1 MSTRDRTLAAIV
13 DTFVPA
19 AEGLPSAS
27 ELGVH
32 TRLLEEVAA
41 LGRPSLQ
48 GQLDMLIGAMGTRLG
63 GLALTGRP
71 MAFANLDQEAREAA
85 MRRLADSRIAL
96 KRTAF
101 QDLKRLTLLLAYGAE
116 DSPWRTRTGYVAPVP
131 EAAVPSVVS
140 VRTPHAGE
148 VVEADAVVIGS
159 GAGGGV
165 AASILAAAGRRV
177 VVLERAAMVTEA
189 GFGGPELAGLGAL
202 FLDRGLAATT
212 DRWISIRAGSAV
224 GGGTVVNW
232 SSSLRAP
239 AEVREEW
246 RAAGIGDDLDEHY
259 AAIEAEI
266 NVNLDESIPNGP
278 NARLAA
284 GLDALGIAHQ
294 RIPRGVRGCTDCGPC
309 AVGCRIGAKQ
319 SSLRTTLVAA
329 CANGAEIL
337 DRSEVRRV
345 LLEGGRAA
353 GVVVAVPGGEITV
366 RAPLV
371 ALAGG
376 SILSPAVLLRSGI
389 AMATAGRGLH
399 IHPVSAVAGVYDESL
414 APWSGAPQAVMSDAF
429 GGVDG
434 RWGFRLEAAPTHPGL
449 IATGFPW
456 WSSRDH
462 RETMTHCDGIAAFL
476 ALVRDRTEG
485 RVSLARDGGV
495 SIRYAPGAADRS
507 LLARGSV
514 QMAKIHRAAGARRII
529 PLVTPPHEWR
539 DGQPFEPWL
548 ASLGRRPIEANRI
561 LLFTAHQM
569 SSCRIGT
576 DPRSSVAGPDG
587 QVHGVPGLYVTDAS
601 AMPTA
606 TGVNPVLS
614 LMALAR
620 RTAMGMAGLLTSIRL
635 ARVRRPWAS

>member
-1 MSTRDRTLAAIV
+1 MTSRERTLAAIV
-13 DTFVPA
+13 DTFAPA

-48 GQLDMLIGAMGTRLG
+48 RELDLLLRVAGTPLG
-63 GLALTGRP
+63 GLILAGRP
-71 MAFANLDQEAREAA
+71 RGFASLDQATREAA
-85 MRRLADSRIAL
+85 MRRLGGSSIPL

-101 QDLKRLTLLLAYGAE
+101 QDLKRLTLLLTYGME
-116 DSPWRTRTGYVAPVP
+116 DSPWRARTGYVPPVP
-131 EAAVPSVVS
+131 DAPSPSRVN
-140 VRTPHAGE
+140 VRTPRAGE
-148 VVEADAVVIGS
+148 IVEADVVVIGS

-165 AASILAAAGRRV
+165 TASILAAAGKRV
-177 VVLERAAMVTEA
+177 VVLERAAMVTED

-232 SSSLRAP
+232 STSLRAP
-239 AEVREEW
+239 AAVREEW
-246 RAAGIGDDLDEHY
+246 RAAGIDDDLDEHY

-266 NVNLDESIPNGP
+266 NVNELESVRNGP
-278 NARLAA
+278 NTKLAA
-284 GLDALGIAHQ
+284 GLDALGLPHAV
-294 RIPRGVRGCTDCGPC
+294 IPRGVRGCTDCGPC
-309 AVGCRIGAKQ
+309 VVGCRVGAKQ
-319 SSLRTTLVAA
+319 SSLRTTLVSA

-337 DRSEVRRV
+337 DRSEVRRIV
-345 LLEGGRAA
+345 LEGGRVA
-353 GVVVAVPGGEITV
+353 GVVAKVPGGEITV
-366 RAPLV
+366 RAPMV

-389 AMATAGRGLH
+389 ATATAGRGLH

-414 APWSGAPQAVMSDAF
+414 SPWSGVPQSVMSDAF
-429 GGVDG
+429 GEIDG
-434 RWGFRLEAAPTHPGL
+434 RWGFRMETAPTHPGL

-462 RETMTHCDGIAAFL
+462 RETMERSDGIAAFL

-485 RVSLARDGGV
+485 QVSLARDGG
-495 SIRYAPGAADRS
+495 IDIKYAPVKADQALLRRAS
-507 LLARGSV
+507 LE
-514 QMAKIHRAAGARRII
+514 MAKIHRAAGAKRLI
-529 PLVTPPHEWR
+529 PLVTPPHDWR
-539 DGQPFEPWL
+539 DGEPFEPWL
-548 ASLGRRPIEANRI
+548 EALANRPIASNRI

-576 DPRSSVAGPDG
+576 DRKSSVAGPDG

-620 RTAMGMAGLLTSIRL
+620 RTALGMS
-635 ARVRRPWAS
+635 AR

>member
-1 MSTRDRTLAAIV
+1 VTSRDRTLAAIV

-19 AEGLPSAS
+19 AGGLPSAS

-48 GQLDMLIGAMGTRLG
+48 NQLDLLLKVAGTPLG
-63 GLALTGRP
+63 GLVLAGK
-71 MAFANLDQEAREAA
+71 AKGFASLDQGTREAA
-85 MRRLADSRIAL
+85 MRRLADSPIAL

-101 QDLKRLTLLLAYGAE
+101 QDLKRLTLLLTYGIE
-116 DSPWRTRTGYVAPVP
+116 GSPWRARTGVVAPP
-131 EAAVPSVVS
+131 PDEPSLSRVT
-140 VRTPHAGE
+140 VRTPRAGE
-148 VVEADAVVIGS
+148 TIEADVVVIGS
-159 GAGGGV
+159 GAGGSV

-189 GFGGPELAGLGAL
+189 GFGGPELDGLGAL

-224 GGGTVVNW
+224 GGGTVINW

-239 AEVREEW
+239 GAVREEW
-246 RAAGIGDDLDEHY
+246 REAGIDDDLDEHY

-266 NVNLDESIPNGP
+266 NVNLQESDPNGP
-278 NARLAA
+278 NAKLAA
-284 GLDALGIAHQ
+284 GMDALGIPHQ

-319 SSLRTTLVAA
+319 SSLRTTLAAA

-337 DRSEVRRV
+337 DRSEVRRI

-353 GVVVAVPGGEITV
+353 GAVARVPGGEITV

-389 AMATAGRGLH
+389 ATATAGRGLH
-399 IHPVSAVAGVYDESL
+399 IHPVAAVAGVYDESL
-414 APWSGAPQAVMSDAF
+414 SPWAGVPQSVMSDAF
-429 GGVDG
+429 GEIDG
-434 RWGFRLEAAPTHPGL
+434 RWGFRMEAAPTHPGL

-456 WSSRDH
+456 WNSRDH
-462 RETMTHCDGIAAFL
+462 RETMTRCDGIAAFL
-476 ALVRDRTEG
+476 SLVRDRSEG
-485 RVSLARDGGV
+485 RVSLARDGGI
-495 SIRYAPGAADRS
+495 SIQYAPGKEDQALLRRAS
-507 LLARGSV
+507 LE
-514 QMAKIHRAAGARRII
+514 MAKIHRAAGAKRLI
-529 PLVTPPHEWR
+529 PLVTPPHDWR
-539 DGQPFEPWL
+539 DGEPFEPWL
-548 ASLGRRPIEANRI
+548 DALAARSISANRI

-576 DPRSSVAGPDG
+576 DPKSSVAGPDG

-601 AMPTA
+601 ALPTA

-620 RTAMGMAGLLTSIRL
+620 RTALGMAAG
-635 ARVRRPWAS
+635 

>member
-1 MSTRDRTLAAIV
+1 MPAARERALAAMV

-19 AEGLPSAS
+19 ADGLPSAS

-32 TRLLEEVAA
+32 TRLLEEVRA
-41 LGRPSLQ
+41 LGRASLQ
-48 GQLDMLIGAMGTRLG
+48 GQLDLMLRLIDTRVG
-63 GLALTGRP
+63 NLALTGRP
-71 MAFANLDQEAREAA
+71 TAFSRMDQEAREAA
-85 MRRLADSRIAL
+85 MRRLAASPIPL

-101 QDLKRLTLLLAYGAE
+101 QDLKRLTLLLAYGME
-116 DSPWRTRTGYVAPVP
+116 DSPWRARTGFVPPPPDAAAPSRVT
-131 EAAVPSVVS
+131 
-140 VRTPHAGE
+140 VRMPRAGE
-148 VVEADAVVIGS
+148 VIEADVAVIGS

-165 AASILAAAGRRV
+165 AASILAAAGRKV
-177 VVLERAAMVTEA
+177 VVLERAAMVTEER
-189 GFGGPELAGLGAL
+189 FGGPELAGLGAL

-232 SSSLRAP
+232 SSSLRESP
-239 AEVREEW
+239 AVREEW

-266 NVNLDESIPNGP
+266 GVTRDESEPNGP
-278 NARLAA
+278 NGRLAA
-284 GLDALGIAHQ
+284 GLDALGLPWEVM
-294 RIPRGVRGCTDCGPC
+294 PRGVRDCTDCGPC
-309 AVGCRIGAKQ
+309 AVGCRSGAKQ
-319 SSLRTTLVAA
+319 SALRTTLAAA

-337 DRSEVRRV
+337 DRSDVRRI
-345 LLEGGRAA
+345 LLENGRAA
-353 GVVVAVPGGEITV
+353 GVVAQVEGGEITV
-366 RAPLV
+366 RAPMV

-376 SILSPAVLLRSGI
+376 AILSPAVLLRSGI
-389 AMATAGRGLH
+389 ATATAGRGLH
-399 IHPVSAVAGVYDESL
+399 LHPVTAIAGIYEQSL
-414 APWSGAPQAVMSDAF
+414 APWSGVPQSVKSDAF
-429 GGVDG
+429 AAIDG
-434 RWGFRLEAAPTHPGL
+434 RWGFTIEAAPTHPGL

-462 RETMTHCDGIAAFL
+462 RETMTHGDGIAAFL
-476 ALVRDRTEG
+476 AIVRDRTEG

-495 SIRYAPGAADRS
+495 DIRYAPGPADRE
-507 LLARGSV
+507 LLRRAQVELARI
-514 QMAKIHRAAGARRII
+514 QRAAGAARIV
-529 PLVTPPHEWR
+529 PLTTPPLDWR
-539 DGQPFEPWL
+539 AGEPFEPYL
-548 ASLGRRPIEANRI
+548 AALARRPIAPNRV

-576 DPRSSVAGPDG
+576 SARDSVAGPDG

-620 RTAMGMAGLLTSIRL
+620 RTALGMA
-635 ARVRRPWAS
+635 AS

>member
-1 MSTRDRTLAAIV
+1 MTSRDRTLAAIV

-32 TRLLEEVAA
+32 LRLLEEVAA

-48 GQLDMLIGAMGTRLG
+48 GQLDMLLRAMGTRAG

-71 MAFANLDQEAREAA
+71 TAFADLGQEAREAT
-85 MRRLADSRIAL
+85 MRRLAASPIAL

-101 QDLKRLTLLLAYGAE
+101 QDLKRLTLLLAYGIE
-116 DSPWRTRTGYVAPVP
+116 SSPWRARTGFVAPP
-131 EAAVPSVVS
+131 PDLPSPSRVT
-140 VRTPHAGE
+140 VRTPRAGE
-148 VVEADAVVIGS
+148 TIEADVAVIGS

-165 AASILAAAGRRV
+165 TASILAAAGKRV

-189 GFGGPELAGLGAL
+189 GFGGPELDGLGAL

-239 AEVREEW
+239 AAVREEW
-246 RAAGIGDDLDEHY
+246 RGAGIDDDLDEHY

-266 NVNLDESIPNGP
+266 GVTSQESARNGP
-278 NARLAA
+278 NAKLAA
-284 GLDALGIAHQ
+284 GLDALGLPHDV
-294 RIPRGVRGCTDCGPC
+294 IPRGVRGCTDCGPC

-337 DRSEVRRV
+337 DQSDVRRV
-345 LLEGGRAA
+345 QLEGGRAA
-353 GVVVAVPGGEITV
+353 GVVARVPGGEITV

-389 AMATAGRGLH
+389 ATATAGRGLH
-399 IHPVSAVAGVYDESL
+399 IHPVAAVAGVYDESL
-414 APWSGAPQAVMSDAF
+414 SPWSGVPQSVMSDAF
-429 GGVDG
+429 GEIDG

-456 WSSRDH
+456 WDSRDH
-462 RETMTHCDGIAAFL
+462 RETMTQCDGIAAFL
-476 ALVRDRTEG
+476 ALVRDRSEG
-485 RVSLARDGGV
+485 RISLAGDGGI
-495 SIRYAPGAADRS
+495 SIRYAPGPADRALLRRAS
-507 LLARGSV
+507 LEMAR
-514 QMAKIHRAAGARRII
+514 IHRAAGAKRLI
-529 PLVTPPHEWR
+529 PLVTPPHDWR
-539 DGQPFEPWL
+539 DGEPFEPWL
-548 ASLGRRPIEANRI
+548 DALAARSISANRI

-576 DPRSSVAGPDG
+576 DPRHSVAGPDG
-587 QVHGVPGLYVTDAS
+587 QVYGVPGLYVTDAS
-601 AMPTA
+601 ALPTA

-620 RTAMGMAGLLTSIRL
+620 RTALGMA
-635 ARVRRPWAS
+635 AR

>member
-1 MSTRDRTLAAIV
+1 MTSRDRTLAAVV

-27 ELGVH
+27 EIGVH
-32 TRLLEEVAA
+32 TRLLQEVAA

-48 GQLDMLIGAMGTRLG
+48 GQLDMLLKVAGTPLG
-63 GLALTGRP
+63 GLMLAGRP
-71 MAFANLDQEAREAA
+71 KAFANLDQATREAA
-85 MRRLADSRIAL
+85 MRRLASSPIPL

-101 QDLKRLTLLLAYGAE
+101 QDLKRLTLLLAYGME
-116 DSPWRTRTGYVAPVP
+116 DSPWRARTGFVPPVP
-131 EAAVPSVVS
+131 DVASPSRVN
-140 VRTPHAGE
+140 VRTPRAGE

-165 AASILAAAGRRV
+165 AASILAAAGKKV
-177 VVLERAAMVTEA
+177 VVLERAAMIGEA
-189 GFGGPELAGLGAL
+189 GFGGPELDGLGAL

-246 RAAGIGDDLDEHY
+246 RTAGIGDDLDEHY

-266 NVNLDESIPNGP
+266 GVTSEESTRNGP
-278 NARLAA
+278 NAKLAA
-284 GLDALGIAHQ
+284 GLDALGLPHAV
-294 RIPRGVRGCTDCGPC
+294 IPRGVRGCTDCGPC

-319 SSLRTTLVAA
+319 SSLRTTLASA
-329 CANGAEIL
+329 CANGAQIL
-337 DRSEVRRV
+337 DRSEARRI
-345 LLEGGRAA
+345 LLEAGRAA
-353 GVVVAVPGGEITV
+353 GVVARVPGGEVTV

-389 AMATAGRGLH
+389 ATATAGRGLH
-399 IHPVSAVAGVYDESL
+399 IHPVAVVAGVYDESL
-414 APWSGAPQAVMSDAF
+414 SPWSGVPQSVMSDAF
-429 GGVDG
+429 GGIDG
-434 RWGFRLEAAPTHPGL
+434 RWGFRMEAAPTHPGL

-456 WSSRDH
+456 WDSASH
-462 RETMTHCDGIAAFL
+462 RELMTQCDGIAAFL
-476 ALVRDRTEG
+476 SLVRDRTEG
-485 RVSLARDGGV
+485 RISLARDGGV
-495 SIRYAPGAADRS
+495 SVEYAPGREDQALLRRAS
-507 LLARGSV
+507 LE
-514 QMAKIHRAAGARRII
+514 MAKVQRAAGAKRII
-529 PLVTPPHEWR
+529 PLVTPPHDWH
-539 DGQPFEPWL
+539 DGQPFAPWL
-548 ASLGRRPIEANRI
+548 DALADRPIAANRI

-576 DPRSSVAGPDG
+576 DARSSVAGPDG

-620 RTAMGMAGLLTSIRL
+620 RTALGMA
-635 ARVRRPWAS
+635 AR